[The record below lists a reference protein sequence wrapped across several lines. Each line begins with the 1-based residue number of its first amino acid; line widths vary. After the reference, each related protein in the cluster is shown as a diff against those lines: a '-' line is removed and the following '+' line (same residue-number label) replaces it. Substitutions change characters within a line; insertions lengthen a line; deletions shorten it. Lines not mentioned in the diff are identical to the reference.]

1 MRWFYCDSELRDG
14 EFEKCDDDDY
24 MTNNEND
31 NEGEVTAPYEEVR
44 EWVSINTIH
53 DNIVN
58 VLISGW

>member
-1 MRWFYCDSELRDG
+1 LRDG

-44 EWVSINTIH
+44 E
-53 DNIVN
+53 
-58 VLISGW
+58 